1 MIAVEERTSA
11 SPDDFVEAAAR
22 GRPFVVRGLVRD
34 WPLIEAGRSSAARA
48 IEYIAALDCGA
59 AADVMVAPPREGG
72 RFFYREDFTGFNFT
86 RQRATLKQVGA
97 GLLELAANTES
108 PAIYAGANET
118 ARCMPGFD
126 TANPLPVARAL
137 ADAKSRI
144 WLCNRAQVATHF
156 DLSDNIAV
164 VALGRRRFTL
174 FPPEATSALYVG
186 PFDQTIAGQ
195 PVSMVD
201 PLAPDL
207 DRYPRFAEALAQAN
221 VAELGPGDALY
232 VPALWWHHVVA
243 LDPINILVNYWHND
257 RLHGGAFPAFIYAI
271 WAVRDLPDP
280 QRRAWKA
287 WFDHFVFDDQARHAA
302 DHLPQHARGVNG
314 EPSLLRDERM
324 RQFLLRVLGS

>member
-1 MIAVEERTSA
+1 MIAVQERISA
-11 SPDDFVEAAAR
+11 TPDDFVETAAR

-34 WPLIEAGRSSAARA
+34 WPLIEAGRSGAAQA
-48 IEYIAALDCGA
+48 IEYIASLDCGA
-59 AADVMVAPPREGG
+59 VADVMVAPPREGG
-72 RFFYREDFTGFNFT
+72 RFFYREDFNGFNFE
-86 RQRATLKQVGA
+86 RQRAALKQVGTS
-97 GLLELAANTES
+97 LLELAANPES
-108 PAIYAGANET
+108 PAIYAGAAET

-126 TANPLPVARAL
+126 AANPFPVARRL

-174 FPPEATSALYVG
+174 FPPEATGALYVG

-201 PLAPDL
+201 PLAPDM
-207 DRYPRFAEALAQAN
+207 DRYPRFAEALVQAN

-257 RLHGGAFPAFIYAI
+257 RLCGGAFPAFIYAI

-280 QRRAWKA
+280 QRLAWKA

-302 DHLPQHARGVNG
+302 DHLPPQARGVNG

-324 RQFLLRVLGS
+324 RQFLLRVLGG